1 MLIPAR
7 DPERLQPAVASR
19 SRLRLTVPSTPRAA
33 RWPTVPNGGRG
44 EARRARESNASI
56 ERRICPMNQ
65 SDLREELIAT
75 DEEYRRL
82 YQEHQDYERRLD
94 ELIHR
99 SLLSQDDE
107 IEEKRIKL
115 HKLAL
120 KDRME
125 AIVRSQAEQRVAV

>member
-1 MLIPAR
+1 
-7 DPERLQPAVASR
+7 
-19 SRLRLTVPSTPRAA
+19 
-33 RWPTVPNGGRG
+33 
-44 EARRARESNASI
+44 
-56 ERRICPMNQ
+56 MNQ

-82 YQEHQDYERRLD
+82 YQEHQEYERRLD
-94 ELIHR
+94 ELNHR

-125 AIVRSQAEQRVAV
+125 AIVRSYADQRVAV

>member
-1 MLIPAR
+1 
-7 DPERLQPAVASR
+7 
-19 SRLRLTVPSTPRAA
+19 
-33 RWPTVPNGGRG
+33 
-44 EARRARESNASI
+44 
-56 ERRICPMNQ
+56 MNH

-82 YQEHQDYERRLD
+82 YREHQDYERRLD
-94 ELIHR
+94 ELNHR

-125 AIVRSQAEQRVAV
+125 AIVRSHADQRVAV

>member
-1 MLIPAR
+1 
-7 DPERLQPAVASR
+7 
-19 SRLRLTVPSTPRAA
+19 
-33 RWPTVPNGGRG
+33 
-44 EARRARESNASI
+44 
-56 ERRICPMNQ
+56 MNH

-82 YQEHQDYERRLD
+82 YQEHQEYERRLD
-94 ELIHR
+94 ELNHR

-125 AIVRSQAEQRVAV
+125 AIVRSHAEQRVAV